1 MDSKP
6 LLASL
11 GLMLAAST
19 QAQPPQIWIAPDQ
32 GLQPIVLD
40 QVDIRI
46 GTHGFLART
55 RIELVFDNPNAR
67 VLEGELVFPLGP
79 NQTVTGYA
87 LEVDGAM
94 REGVVVPKETARV
107 AFEDISRQQIDP
119 GLAEL
124 TRGNVFRTRLY
135 PIPARGKKRV
145 AIEFEQVMDDAGDAW
160 RYTLPLSF
168 REPVRRFSVL
178 AETAVA
184 GDQAPVS
191 ADSPDAELRFEQ
203 ASTVWRAQLAREN
216 VTPQRE
222 LAFRIPKQASDV
234 SVLEAA
240 DALEPARR
248 AILAR
253 IDTGRPEVLP
263 NPQSPRHIALFVD
276 ASGSAR
282 DRDREREHEALSAWL
297 RAVGNVEIT
306 LVAFRDVADQ
316 PQRFRIRNGDVDV
329 DALFAALKAL
339 PLDGASNYGAI
350 DFAAVDKAD
359 MAVIIGDG
367 LDSFG
372 SGQTDF
378 SRAPAR
384 IAVLHAAQRADHA
397 RLQVIAQRGGSQVID
412 LTRVDTEQALRH
424 LTTATWQLLAVD
436 AGGICSELMPS
447 APAPVDAALTLAARC
462 TGPATLRLRF
472 GTPDGA
478 HHVERTRRVGTAAP
492 ATGHAASIQ
501 RAVAQA
507 RITQLQAEA
516 EPDVAAITALAVR
529 HSVVTAYTS
538 LLVLDRIEDYVR
550 YGIEPKEAPLRAQYR
565 ALLTN
570 QPKPAAATDD
580 GDQTRMFSLITRW
593 KEFRDWHGQ
602 RHAWLETLL
611 EPSAR
616 DEAALWRQVTNSASD
631 AAVRK
636 QAQAA
641 RDTVDAI
648 VNQASALSA
657 RWTRDGADADRRT
670 AWEREAIGL
679 MLRLD
684 ALRSQRLTLVPESA
698 QWHGTDTPQPSVA
711 SEMAIPQTAPPP
723 APPPPPGQAEAD
735 AANNTLDRVEISGS
749 RIARSR
755 AEESPQA
762 AIAAAPA
769 DGIGTGSP
777 PALSAQ
783 TSLTGWNPDTP
794 YLAAL
799 REASDPYAEYLRQR
813 DEHGSAPAFYLDSA
827 DFFRDSVKDSALA
840 LRILSNL
847 AEIGDENTAL
857 LRVLGYRLAQ
867 WQLPALALR
876 PLEDALAQR
885 PEEPQ
890 SYRDLALVLAAL
902 PQPET
907 ARAAQLLWQVVERDW
922 HGRFPDI
929 DLIALHELGAL
940 VAASNDPPDLTALG
954 IPAELLAALPVGLRV
969 VMTWDA
975 DNTDIDLWVIDPTGE
990 AVYYSHNRGRSGG
1003 HISRDF
1009 TQGYGPEVFTIAR
1022 PLPGTYRVQAHYFG
1036 DRRQSLTGPV
1046 TVQLT
1051 FQTGFGTKQL
1061 QTQATTRRL
1070 ETGKQRIDIGAF
1082 RVGE

>member
-6 LLASL
+6 LIASL
-11 GLMLAAST
+11 GLLLAATT

-40 QVDIRI
+40 EVDIRV

-79 NQTVTGYA
+79 GQTVTGYA

-107 AFEDISRQQIDP
+107 AFEDITRQQIDP

-135 PIPARGKKRV
+135 PIPARGSKRV

-160 RYTLPLSF
+160 RYVLPLSF

-191 ADSPDAELRFEQ
+191 ADSPDAELRFQQ

-222 LAFRIPKQASDV
+222 LAFRIPKQAGDV
-234 SVLEAA
+234 TVLEAA
-240 DALEPARR
+240 DVLEPAQR

-253 IDTGRPEVLP
+253 IDTGRPATLP
-263 NPQSPRHIALFVD
+263 DPRSPRRIALFVD

-282 DRDREREHEALSAWL
+282 DRDREREFAVLSAWL
-297 RAVGNVEIT
+297 RTLGDVEIA
-306 LVAFRDVADQ
+306 LVAFRDVAEK
-316 PQRFRIRNGDVDV
+316 PRRFTLRNGND
-329 DALFAALKAL
+329 DALTAALAAL

-350 DFAAVDKAD
+350 DFAAAGDVD
-359 MAVIIGDG
+359 MAVLIGDG

-372 SGQTDF
+372 TGQTDF
-378 SRAPAR
+378 QRAPAR
-384 IAVLHAAQRADHA
+384 IAVLHAAQRADHT
-397 RLQVIAQRGGSQVID
+397 RLQAIAGRGGSQVID
-412 LTRVDTEQALRH
+412 LTRVDNENALRS
-424 LTTATWQLLAVD
+424 LNSANWQLLAID
-436 AGGICSELMPS
+436 PAPGCSELMP
-447 APAPVDAALTLAARC
+447 AVPAAVDAVLTLAARC
-462 TGPATLRLRF
+462 TGPTTLRLHF
-472 GTPDGA
+472 GTADGG
-478 HHVERTRRVGTAAP
+478 HRVERTIRVGSAEP
-492 ATGHAASIQ
+492 ATRHAASIQ

-507 RITQLQAEA
+507 RIAQLQAEA

-529 HSVVTAYTS
+529 HGVVTAHTS

-550 YGIEPKEAPLRAQYR
+550 YGIEPKEAGLRAQYR
-565 ALLTN
+565 ALLAS
-570 QPKPAAATDD
+570 QPKPTINADNDRQA
-580 GDQTRMFSLITRW
+580 RMTSLLARW
-593 KEFRDWHGQ
+593 KEFRDWHEQ

-611 EPSAR
+611 EPGAR
-616 DEAALWRQVTNSASD
+616 DEAALWRQVADSTAD

-641 RDTVDAI
+641 G
-648 VNQASALSA
+648 QSADVVVGEAGALAA
-657 RWTRDGADADRRT
+657 RWPRDGADPTRR
-670 AWEREAIGL
+670 AVWEREAIAL

-684 ALRSQRLTLVPESA
+684 ALRTQRLTLVPASA
-698 QWHGTDTPQPSVA
+698 QWHDTDAPQPSA
-711 SEMAIPQTAPPP
+711 ATGMAVPQMEPPP
-723 APPPPPGQAEAD
+723 APPPPPGQAESEASRRS
-735 AANNTLDRVEISGS
+735 LDRVEVMGS
-749 RIARSR
+749 RVVAD
-755 AEESPQA
+755 ESTLD
-762 AIAAAPA
+762 AIAPA
-769 DGIGTGSP
+769 SSDHMAGSP
-777 PALSAQ
+777 PTLSAQ

-799 REASDPYAEYLRQR
+799 RAASEPYAEYLRLR
-813 DEHGSAPAFYLDSA
+813 EEHGSAPSFFLDSA
-827 DFFRDSVKDSALA
+827 DFFRDKVQNPALA

-867 WQLPALALR
+867 WQSPVLAVR

-890 SYRDLALVLAAL
+890 SYRDLALVLAAS
-902 PQPET
+902 PQPDT
-907 ARAAQLLWQVVERDW
+907 NRAVRLLWQVVERDW

-940 VAASNDPPDLTALG
+940 VAVADNPPDLAALG

-1009 TQGYGPEVFTIAR
+1009 TDGYGPEVFTIAR
-1022 PLPGTYRVQAHYFG
+1022 PLPGTYRVQAHYYG

-1046 TVQLT
+1046 AVQLT
-1051 FQTGFGTKQL
+1051 FQTGFGTRTLKTL
-1061 QTQATTRRL
+1061 ATTRRL
-1070 ETGKQRIDIGAF
+1070 ETGKERIDVGEF
-1082 RVGE
+1082 RVGAD